1 MTMATATAIRILHP
15 DSMRTARTDQKV
27 RHLLHPAIFDTTSA
41 IASDNPRCCISEAT
55 AITINAI
62 PIIVRRS

>member
-27 RHLLHPAIFDTTSA
+27 RHLLYPAILDTTSA
-41 IASDNPRCCISEAT
+41 IASDNPR
-55 AITINAI
+55 
-62 PIIVRRS
+62 